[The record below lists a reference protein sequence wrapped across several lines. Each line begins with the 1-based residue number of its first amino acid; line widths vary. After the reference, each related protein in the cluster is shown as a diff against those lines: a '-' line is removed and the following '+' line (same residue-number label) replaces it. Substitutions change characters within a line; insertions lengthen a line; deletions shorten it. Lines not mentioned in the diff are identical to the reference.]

1 MSAAERRS
9 RRGSGH
15 AKGPQDKAS
24 RLDPAAERVE
34 RAPGTPPKRTLPQEQ
49 QEEAR
54 PTKAGYRSS
63 RRTSKGGKQLRR
75 QAKAERVR
83 EEVGATTDAVTSGVV
98 RVLKVGGGALIS
110 VALVVGL
117 VWGAAIGVNALA
129 RWNAR
134 RVALANAAKATS
146 ELGRENLLVIGVK
159 DKEAVGLAALKAERE
174 GERVLGIAIP
184 DGAFVE
190 VPGQG
195 FESIGDSFH
204 VGPDV
209 SMDAV
214 SNFLMVPFQRY
225 VTVDAD
231 VYQRMLTQQ
240 DVAGLLDR
248 TLETNL
254 TAEESEDL
262 KTFFTKVPTK
272 DVWIVPM
279 PVKAVTVGTERYFE
293 PQRGEIADL
302 VLQWWG
308 VRVEQQKQALRVMLY
323 NGVGTPGVAGKAAQQ
338 LIRLGVRVVD
348 SKNADNFD
356 YKQTKILLYHGTQ
369 ADALRVKDALGVG
382 QIAVESDVQDLAD
395 VIVII
400 GADYTPPGTP

>member
-1 MSAAERRS
+1 VSAAERS
-9 RRGSGH
+9 R
-15 AKGPQDKAS
+15 
-24 RLDPAAERVE
+24 
-34 RAPGTPPKRTLPQEQ
+34 RAPGTPPKRTVPQEQ
-49 QEEAR
+49 HEESR
-54 PTKAGYRSS
+54 PPKSGYRAS
-63 RRTSKGGKQLRR
+63 RRSSKSGKQLRR
-75 QAKAERVR
+75 EAKAERVR
-83 EEVGATTDAVTSGVV
+83 EEVSVKRDAVTSVLT
-98 RVLKVGGGALIS
+98 RVLKVGGGALIAA
-110 VALVVGL
+110 VLVFGL
-117 VWGAAIGVNALA
+117 VWAAAVGVNALA

-134 RVALANAAKATS
+134 RLALANAAKATS
-146 ELGRENLLVIGVK
+146 ELGRENVLVIGVK
-159 DKEAVGLAALKAERE
+159 DKEAIGFAALKAERE
-174 GERVLGIAIP
+174 GKRVLGIAIP

-195 FESIGDSFH
+195 YEPIGDSFH
-204 VGPDV
+204 VGPGV

-214 SNFLMVPFQRY
+214 SNFLMVPFQHY
-225 VTVDAD
+225 LTVDAD

-240 DVAGLLDR
+240 DVAGLLDAALA
-248 TLETNL
+248 T
-254 TAEESEDL
+254 DL
-262 KTFFTKVPTK
+262 KADESKDLKAFLSTVPTK

-279 PVKAVTVGTERYFE
+279 PVKAVSVGTERYYE

-308 VRVEQQKQALRVMLY
+308 VRVEQQKQALRVMMY

-338 LIRLGVRVVD
+338 LIRLGVRVVE

-382 QIAVESDVQDLAD
+382 QITVESDVQDLAD

-400 GADYTPPGTP
+400 GADYTPPDTP